1 VLAVTKREPEA
12 PPDQSLSNA
21 FPGDPPSAAVAL
33 DGTGAGDRSRR
44 ILCLLLLFCF
54 AFDCSLPHDGPTTDH
69 PMIDHCPLQ
78 QLGFVPCPL

>member
-1 VLAVTKREPEA
+1 
-12 PPDQSLSNA
+12 
-21 FPGDPPSAAVAL
+21 
-33 DGTGAGDRSRR
+33 
-44 ILCLLLLFCF
+44 LLLLFCF